1 MSARVLVLMR
11 HGKSGYP
18 DGVGDHERPLA
29 DRGEREAALAGDW
42 LRATQPQIDAVL
54 CSTSTRTRE
63 TLERTGVD
71 APVTYDSA
79 VYGATTEQLVEA
91 IQFVDDA
98 VAALLVVGHAPGM
111 PWTAWE
117 LASNRDSPLADELSS
132 KFPTSAL
139 AVLSYDG
146 PWADLAPGSA
156 ELVAFHVPR

>member
-1 MSARVLVLMR
+1 M
-11 HGKSGYP
+11 
-18 DGVGDHERPLA
+18 E
-29 DRGEREAALAGDW
+29 
-42 LRATQPQIDAVL
+42 
-54 CSTSTRTRE
+54 
-63 TLERTGVD
+63 